1 MAAKLSSVTEC
12 TIGLGFAVAN
22 GMGKGRSM
30 RTRLKLFVGDDEQ
43 QNTEST
49 ETPGAMP
56 LEEFARVIA
65 DAVTWERTWL
75 RDFADEQV
83 VVSQDLYEVLKMYDE
98 VRQARA

>member
-1 MAAKLSSVTEC
+1 
-12 TIGLGFAVAN
+12 
-22 GMGKGRSM
+22 M